1 MGRTPHIGDA
11 DTVYHLPMKQRD
23 FPKLQSQKLTSKS
36 PPTAVAA
43 AVLNQGAE
51 DFVPSPD
58 EVARKA
64 YFTYVN
70 EGSPEGR
77 AVQHWLDAE
86 ATLTEERNLT
96 RVHAFHNHT

>member
-1 MGRTPHIGDA
+1 
-11 DTVYHLPMKQRD
+11 MKQ
-23 FPKLQSQKLTSKS
+23 KNISQNQNAKS
-36 PPTAVAA
+36 NSAPR
-43 AVLNQGAE
+43 LIMGAE
-51 DFVPSPD
+51 SNGASNEFIPSPD

-86 ATLTEERNLT
+86 AALTEERNLT